1 MEPRE
6 IIAWSLAGL
15 FGLLVLSS
23 FTSYGTGL
31 FGWGFM
37 MGMMW
42 LWLLLPLIVVAI
54 LVLALTDRSRGG
66 QGKPRA

>member
-6 IIAWSLAGL
+6 IVAWSVVAFL
-15 FGLLVLSS
+15 GLLVLSS

-31 FGWGFM
+31 FGWGVM

-42 LWLLLPLIVVAI
+42 LWLLLPVLVVVL
-54 LVLALTDRSRGG
+54 LVLALTDRG

>member
-6 IIAWSLAGL
+6 VIAWSVVAFLS
-15 FGLLVLSS
+15 LLVLSS

-31 FGWGFM
+31 FGWGVM

-42 LWLLLPLIVVAI
+42 LWLLLPVLVVVL
-54 LVLALTDRSRGG
+54 LVLALTERRESEP
-66 QGKPRA
+66 KA

>member
-6 IIAWSLAGL
+6 IVAWSVVVFL
-15 FGLLVLSS
+15 GLLVLSS

-42 LWLLLPLIVVAI
+42 LWLLLPVLVVVL
-54 LVLALTDRSRGG
+54 LVLALTDRAE
-66 QGKPRA
+66 GKPRT